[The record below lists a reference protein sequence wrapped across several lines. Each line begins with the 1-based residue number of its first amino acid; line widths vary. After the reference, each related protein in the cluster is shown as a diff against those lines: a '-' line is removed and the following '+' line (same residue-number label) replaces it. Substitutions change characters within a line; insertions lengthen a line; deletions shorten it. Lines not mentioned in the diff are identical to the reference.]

1 MYDIRI
7 IIRIKITSVN
17 YVKRSLQT
25 AESSTKYALHS
36 LRYRKTR

>member
-17 YVKRSLQT
+17 YIN
-25 AESSTKYALHS
+25 ALHVFS
-36 LRYRKTR
+36 KNLRDHY